1 MSILNIQWGNPI
13 NTTKELFEI
22 NFNADSDD
30 PVDFNGFIKFIIEH
44 KPIFVFI
51 EPIEIKGE
59 IIGKM
64 LNFLVKANY
73 ELTLYTNPEIG
84 IEKNYDK
91 ILTASDYESKIG
103 LKQKN
108 YEK

>member
-1 MSILNIQWGNPI
+1 
-13 NTTKELFEI
+13 
-22 NFNADSDD
+22 
-30 PVDFNGFIKFIIEH
+30 
-44 KPIFVFI
+44 
-51 EPIEIKGE
+51 
-59 IIGKM
+59 M

>member
-1 MSILNIQWGNPI
+1 
-13 NTTKELFEI
+13 
-22 NFNADSDD
+22 
-30 PVDFNGFIKFIIEH
+30 
-44 KPIFVFI
+44 
-51 EPIEIKGE
+51 
-59 IIGKM
+59 M

-103 LKQKN
+103 LKPKN